1 MTLPSSDVDPDTASI
16 EAIVS
21 CLYDVLS
28 GPAGERDWDRL
39 RKLYLEGARLIPTGA
54 RPGGRQGLNLFPVEA
69 YIQDVRPHFRA
80 NGFHEREVARR
91 IERFG
96 EIAHVF
102 STYESRHRA
111 EDPEPFVRGINSI
124 QLLRREGRWWVVN
137 VLWQNESDDAP
148 IPARYL
154 PAAVAAES

>member
-1 MTLPSSDVDPDTASI
+1 MTPATSNVDPDTASI
-16 EAIVS
+16 EAIVA
-21 CLYDVLS
+21 CLYEVLS

-39 RKLYLEGARLIPTGA
+39 RKLYLDQARLIPTGS
-54 RPGGRQGLNLFPVEA
+54 RPGGRQGLNLFPVDA
-69 YIQDVRPHFRA
+69 YIADVRPHFRA
-80 NGFHEREVARR
+80 NAFHEREVAHR

-102 STYESRHRA
+102 STYESRHHA

-137 VLWQNESDDAP
+137 VMWQNEGPEAP
-148 IPARYL
+148 IPVRYL
-154 PAAVAAES
+154 PAS